1 LARCGDQEICSILK
15 LGTGGPNRLPGKL
28 LGRGGEMKKVI
39 LILLVIPLIIV
50 LAAKDP
56 QGMGH
61 LVQLIITVGA
71 KLLNAVATLIS
82 DLLGSHA
89 K

>member
-1 LARCGDQEICSILK
+1 MFHPEVRHRRAESAARQAAGERRGDE
-15 LGTGGPNRLPGKL
+15 
-28 LGRGGEMKKVI
+28 EVI

>member
-1 LARCGDQEICSILK
+1 
-15 LGTGGPNRLPGKL
+15 
-28 LGRGGEMKKVI
+28 MKKVI